1 MKFGKQ
7 FELYKI
13 PEFFEYYF
21 DYEGIKII
29 LDFLDIRT
37 IKMKKLKSLQMVKK
51 MYQRKYTLSQDKLDK
66 IRRRSSVGTI
76 ETLNTA
82 EIPVNTSELKKF
94 ELKKKRILEAEDL
107 SHLPNDQKLD
117 RFLEIYRD
125 KIKLIDDFFKQKL
138 EEYIAELNK
147 LENKMSMM
155 DNHSNDESFV
165 QEMNA
170 ERDEMGYAVSWKRA
184 LSSLYNE
191 TSWLHSYH
199 SINSLAVQKIQKKL
213 LKFLD
218 YIKLKQKKY

>member
-76 ETLNTA
+76 ETINTA

-94 ELKKKRILEAEDL
+94 ELKKKKNFR
-107 SHLPNDQKLD
+107 S
-117 RFLEIYRD
+117 
-125 KIKLIDDFFKQKL
+125 
-138 EEYIAELNK
+138 
-147 LENKMSMM
+147 
-155 DNHSNDESFV
+155 
-165 QEMNA
+165 
-170 ERDEMGYAVSWKRA
+170 
-184 LSSLYNE
+184 
-191 TSWLHSYH
+191 
-199 SINSLAVQKIQKKL
+199 
-213 LKFLD
+213 
-218 YIKLKQKKY
+218 